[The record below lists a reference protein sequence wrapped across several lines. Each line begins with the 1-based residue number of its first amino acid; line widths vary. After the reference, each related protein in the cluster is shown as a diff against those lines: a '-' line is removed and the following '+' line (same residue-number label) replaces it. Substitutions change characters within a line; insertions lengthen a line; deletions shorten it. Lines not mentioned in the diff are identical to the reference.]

1 MESED
6 ASSRTQP
13 ANDGESAPDK
23 EEVSASRIGGVV
35 SRDGRGMTPGGKKG
49 VTIADTHETSDS
61 TFMPLH
67 QPGAKPSTPGILRMN
82 TPSEAN
88 LFAGEAEVGRHLG
101 DDDYMEGMVDIAAS
115 TPSRSEVSSRQ
126 SSRTVGSKAPSEG
139 GQGRVSSSQ
148 HHFCDKLP
156 PDPGRRRFCAT
167 YVPPTRRHGCWA
179 GSTRCP
185 CFCLGFTMP

>member
-1 MESED
+1 MGSED
-6 ASSRTQP
+6 ASSSRTQHT
-13 ANDGESAPDK
+13 NDGASAPGQ
-23 EEVSASRIGGVV
+23 EEVAVGSSSRTQGGTM

-101 DDDYMEGMVDIAAS
+101 DDDYMGDLGDIAAS

-139 GQGRVSSSQ
+139 GQGRVSSSRP
-148 HHFCDKLP
+148 HFATNYLP
-156 PDPGRRRFCAT
+156 RP
-167 YVPPTRRHGCWA
+167 
-179 GSTRCP
+179 
-185 CFCLGFTMP
+185 